1 MKEYGGLV
9 KQLCLL
15 YHCVHAKHFIL
26 LSLSLLVQQLE
37 VNSQYLV
44 LGRLQA

>member
-15 YHCVHAKHFIL
+15 YHCAHAKHFIPF
-26 LSLSLLVQQLE
+26 SLSFLVQQLE
-37 VNSQYLV
+37 INSQYLV
-44 LGRLQA
+44 QGRLQV